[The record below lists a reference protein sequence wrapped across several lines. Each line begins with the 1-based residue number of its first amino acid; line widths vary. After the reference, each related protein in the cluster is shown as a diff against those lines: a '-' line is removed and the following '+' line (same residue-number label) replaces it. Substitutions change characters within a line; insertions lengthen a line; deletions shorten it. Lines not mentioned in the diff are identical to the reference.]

1 MLEYTSIGI
10 SILTLLAVIYFWR
23 DTKTKS
29 EEFDF
34 TSESNPFPK
43 ESHLHEIQ
51 SENVFSKL
59 SFNDSLD
66 PQKFIEASEECAKNQ
81 ISKSLEN
88 YYGDGVSIA
97 VNSLRLKG
105 SSTEMLVTASK
116 NGKELLKSG
125 KVVFAKTKSGKLL
138 PKLRNVKTGRF
149 TETLKT
155 KGVFGKAGK
164 AANLAA
170 IVVSVAHIISGADTV
185 KRLKEIDTK
194 LNKLI
199 AFHEFDK
206 LATLE
211 RIYSQASE
219 LLLSPLNAKKKEIL
233 WACRGEL
240 RELRNAWRRQAEYL
254 LSQTYDPSQKGGLEK
269 FWEGFKG
276 FFGAK
281 NKDGEKVH
289 ADISK
294 ATPQLSLIE
303 YTLRMEYSLAVVSD
317 TLLQFQFSLEKE
329 MQDFENLSSLLD
341 EKQELIRSSDKK
353 LEIEYVQMGLRE
365 MIDNYTNIST
375 QQLCPT
381 SEPEASLENS

>member
-34 TSESNPFPK
+34 TLESNPFPK

-97 VNSLRLKG
+97 VNALELSG
-105 SSTEMLVTASK
+105 SNAELIVTASK

-125 KVVFAKTKSGKLL
+125 KVVFAETRSGQLL
-138 PKLRNVKTGRF
+138 PKLRDVKTGRF

-276 FFGAK
+276 IFGAK

-317 TLLQFQFSLEKE
+317 KLLQFQFSLEKE

-365 MIDNYTNIST
+365 LIDNYTNIST

>member
-29 EEFDF
+29 LEFDF

-88 YYGDGVSIA
+88 YYGDGISIA

-125 KVVFAKTKSGKLL
+125 KVVFVKTKSGKLL
-138 PKLRNVKTGRF
+138 PKLRDVETGRF
-149 TETLKT
+149 TESLKA
-155 KGVFGKAGK
+155 KGALGKAGK
-164 AANLAA
+164 VANLAA

-211 RIYSQASE
+211 RIYSQAGE

-240 RELRNAWRRQAEYL
+240 RELRNAWKRQAEYL

-269 FWEGFKG
+269 FWEGFKRI
-276 FFGAK
+276 FGAK
-281 NKDGEKVH
+281 NKDGKKVH

-317 TLLQFQFSLEKE
+317 TLPQFQFSLNKE
-329 MQDFENLSSLLD
+329 MQDFKNLSSLL
-341 EKQELIRSSDKK
+341 EKKKDLIGSSDKK
-353 LEIEYVQMGLRE
+353 LDIGHVQMGLRE

>member
-1 MLEYTSIGI
+1 M
-10 SILTLLAVIYFWR
+10 AVIYFWR

-34 TSESNPFPK
+34 TLESNPFPK

-97 VNSLRLKG
+97 VNALELSG
-105 SSTEMLVTASK
+105 SNAELIVTVSK

-125 KVVFAKTKSGKLL
+125 KVVFAKTRSGQLL
-138 PKLRNVKTGRF
+138 PKLRDVKTGRF

-211 RIYSQASE
+211 RIYSQAGE

>member
-81 ISKSLEN
+81 ISNSLEN
-88 YYGDGVSIA
+88 YYGDGISIA

-138 PKLRNVKTGRF
+138 PKLRNVETGRF
-149 TETLKT
+149 TETLKP
-155 KGVFGKAGK
+155 KVALGKAGK

-170 IVVSVAHIISGADTV
+170 IVVSAAHIISGADTV

-211 RIYSQASE
+211 RIYSQAGE

-233 WACRGEL
+233 WFRRGEL

-254 LSQTYDPSQKGGLEK
+254 LSQIHDPSQKGIIKKLWDKMTGGSSRNDRIVYSE
-269 FWEGFKG
+269 
-276 FFGAK
+276 
-281 NKDGEKVH
+281 
-289 ADISK
+289 ISR

-303 YTLRMEYSLAVVSD
+303 YTFRMEYSLAVASD
-317 TLLQFQFSLEKE
+317 TLPQFQFSLDKE
-329 MQDFENLSSLLD
+329 MQDFKNLSSLL
-341 EKQELIRSSDKK
+341 EKKKDLIRSSDKK
-353 LEIEYVQMGLRE
+353 LDIGHVQMGLRE
-365 MIDNYTNIST
+365 MIENYTNIST
-375 QQLCPT
+375 QQISPT

>member
-1 MLEYTSIGI
+1 
-10 SILTLLAVIYFWR
+10 
-23 DTKTKS
+23 
-29 EEFDF
+29 
-34 TSESNPFPK
+34 
-43 ESHLHEIQ
+43 
-51 SENVFSKL
+51 
-59 SFNDSLD
+59 
-66 PQKFIEASEECAKNQ
+66 
-81 ISKSLEN
+81 
-88 YYGDGVSIA
+88 
-97 VNSLRLKG
+97 
-105 SSTEMLVTASK
+105 
-116 NGKELLKSG
+116 
-125 KVVFAKTKSGKLL
+125 
-138 PKLRNVKTGRF
+138 
-149 TETLKT
+149 
-155 KGVFGKAGK
+155 
-164 AANLAA
+164 
-170 IVVSVAHIISGADTV
+170 
-185 KRLKEIDTK
+185 
-194 LNKLI
+194 
-199 AFHEFDK
+199 
-206 LATLE
+206 
-211 RIYSQASE
+211 
-219 LLLSPLNAKKKEIL
+219 
-233 WACRGEL
+233 
-240 RELRNAWRRQAEYL
+240 
-254 LSQTYDPSQKGGLEK
+254 LEK